1 MAESKN
7 KGLSSLLSDSD
18 LVVQRKIA
26 AFRGVS
32 LVDIEKLQVGTQQPR
47 RYFDEKAIQELV
59 DSIEIHGMIQPI
71 TVREIGEGNFEII
84 SGERRYRAS
93 KKAGLKEI
101 PAFIRDVNDQ
111 RSLEMALIENI
122 QRENLNPIEIA
133 LSYQRMLTECQLSQ
147 EELSKRVSKSRSAVT
162 NYLRLLN
169 LPTEIQSGLI
179 LGVITMG
186 QARPLIPI
194 QDTNLQIDI
203 YQRILENELSAREI
217 EALLKK
223 ENAFEA
229 GANELDLYREDMRI
243 EELTLKG
250 KTLVPLKIQV
260 QDLNKGNITIKFT
273 NPDELAE
280 IFQKLNSI

>member
-59 DSIEIHGMIQPI
+59 DSIEIHGLIQPI
-71 TVREIGEGNFEII
+71 TVREIGEGKFEII